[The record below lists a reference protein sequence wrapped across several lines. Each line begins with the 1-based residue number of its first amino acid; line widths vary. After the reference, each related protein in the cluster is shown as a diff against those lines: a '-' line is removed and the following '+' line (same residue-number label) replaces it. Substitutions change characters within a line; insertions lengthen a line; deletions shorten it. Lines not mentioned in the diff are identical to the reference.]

1 MASKKI
7 GATLALDGEAQFKHA
22 VAGANKELRNMKSS
36 MKLVSEETK
45 GQANTL
51 STLTQKHEAL
61 NNVLTAAKS
70 KQTAVADGLSN
81 ARSNYERIGAALH
94 SYQEKLDAAKDKLDE
109 MRSSG
114 TASSDEITNQMIAVS
129 KLDEKVRAAS
139 TAYDKAG
146 SAVKDWEGKLSSAST
161 EQPYGK

>member
-81 ARSNYERIGAALH
+81 ARR
-94 SYQEKLDAAKDKLDE
+94 
-109 MRSSG
+109 
-114 TASSDEITNQMIAVS
+114 ITN
-129 KLDEKVRAAS
+129 
-139 TAYDKAG
+139 G
-146 SAVKDWEGKLSSAST
+146 SARLYTHTRKNST
-161 EQPYGK
+161 PLKINLMKCDHLARLQAMKSQTR